1 MKIILIDNVKG
12 TGKKDEVKEVKDG
25 YGSFLI
31 KNKKAVLYSTKSNE
45 VLNTQIKDRNDKEE
59 QLILECTNIKNKL
72 EKDTL
77 EFLVKTGNDGKVFGS
92 ISSKQISE
100 ELKKKGY
107 NIDKKLIDRENLNTL
122 GSHTVTINL
131 HKKVVAH
138 LNVVLKAGG
147 KWCQE

>member
-12 TGKKDEVKEVKDG
+12 TGKKNEVKEVKDG

-138 LNVVLKAGG
+138 LNVVLKVGG
-147 KWCQE
+147 K

>member
-122 GSHTVTINL
+122 GTHTITINL

-147 KWCQE
+147 K

>member
-138 LNVVLKAGG
+138 LDVVLKAGG
-147 KWCQE
+147 K

>member
-107 NIDKKLIDRENLNTL
+107 SIDKKLIDRENLNTL

-138 LNVVLKAGG
+138 LNVALKAGG
-147 KWCQE
+147 K

>member
-31 KNKKAVLYSTKSNE
+31 KNRKAVLYSDRSKDI
-45 VLNTQIKDRNDKEE
+45 LKTQIKEREDKEALLVKE
-59 QLILECTNIKNKL
+59 INEIKNKL

-77 EFLVKTGNDGKVFGS
+77 TFNVKTGDAGKVFGS
-92 ISSKQISE
+92 ISSKSISE

-107 NIDKKLIDRENLNTL
+107 SIDKKIINAENLNTL
-122 GSHTVTINL
+122 GTHIVKINL
-131 HKKVVAH
+131 HKQVIAE
-138 LNVVLKAGG
+138 LNVVLKDG
-147 KWCQE
+147 E

>member
-77 EFLVKTGNDGKVFGS
+77 EFLVKNGNDGKVFGS

-122 GSHTVTINL
+122 GSHIVTINL

-147 KWCQE
+147 K

>member
-31 KNKKAVLYSTKSNE
+31 KNKKAVLYSDKSKDI
-45 VLNTQIKDRNDKEE
+45 LKTQIKEREDKEALLVKE
-59 QLILECTNIKNKL
+59 MNEIKNKL

-77 EFLVKTGNDGKVFGS
+77 TFNVKTGDAGKVFGS
-92 ISSKQISE
+92 ISSKSISE

-107 NIDKKLIDRENLNTL
+107 SIDKKIINAENLNTL
-122 GSHTVTINL
+122 GTHIVKINL
-131 HKKVVAH
+131 HKQVTAE
-138 LNVVLKAGG
+138 LNVVLKDG
-147 KWCQE
+147 E

>member
-107 NIDKKLIDRENLNTL
+107 NIDKKLINTENLNTL

-147 KWCQE
+147 K

>member
-45 VLNTQIKDRNDKEE
+45 LLNTQIKDRNEKQE

-107 NIDKKLIDRENLNTL
+107 NIDKKLINRENLNTL
-122 GSHTVTINL
+122 GTHIVTINL

-147 KWCQE
+147 K

>member
-59 QLILECTNIKNKL
+59 QLILECANIKNKL
-72 EKDTL
+72 EKATL

-147 KWCQE
+147 K

>member
-122 GSHTVTINL
+122 GTHTVTITL

-147 KWCQE
+147 K

>member
-31 KNKKAVLYSTKSNE
+31 KNRKAVLYSDRSKDI
-45 VLNTQIKDRNDKEE
+45 LKTQIKEREDKEALLVKE
-59 QLILECTNIKNKL
+59 MNEIKNKL

-77 EFLVKTGNDGKVFGS
+77 TFNVKTGDAGKVFGS
-92 ISSKQISE
+92 ISSKIISE

-107 NIDKKLIDRENLNTL
+107 SIDKKIINAENLNTL
-122 GSHTVTINL
+122 GTHIVKINL
-131 HKKVVAH
+131 HKQVTAE
-138 LNVVLKAGG
+138 LNVVLKDG
-147 KWCQE
+147 E

>member
-31 KNKKAVLYSTKSNE
+31 KNRKAVLYSDRSKDI
-45 VLNTQIKDRNDKEE
+45 LKTQIKEREDKEALLVKE
-59 QLILECTNIKNKL
+59 MNEIKNKL

-77 EFLVKTGNDGKVFGS
+77 TFNVKTGDAGKVFGS
-92 ISSKQISE
+92 ISSKSISE

-107 NIDKKLIDRENLNTL
+107 SIDKKIINAENLNTL
-122 GSHTVTINL
+122 GKHIVKINL
-131 HKKVVAH
+131 HKQVTAE
-138 LNVVLKAGG
+138 LNVVLKDG
-147 KWCQE
+147 E

>member
-31 KNKKAVLYSTKSNE
+31 KNRKAVLYSDRSKDI
-45 VLNTQIKDRNDKEE
+45 LKTQIKEREDKEALLVKE
-59 QLILECTNIKNKL
+59 MNEIKNKL

-77 EFLVKTGNDGKVFGS
+77 TFNIKTGDAGKVFGS
-92 ISSKQISE
+92 ISSKSISE

-107 NIDKKLIDRENLNTL
+107 SIDKKIINAENLNTL
-122 GSHTVTINL
+122 GTHIVKINL
-131 HKKVVAH
+131 HKQVTAE
-138 LNVVLKAGG
+138 LNVVLKDG
-147 KWCQE
+147 E

>member
-31 KNKKAVLYSTKSNE
+31 KNRKAVLYSDRCKDI
-45 VLNTQIKDRNDKEE
+45 LKTQIKEREDKEALLVKE
-59 QLILECTNIKNKL
+59 MNEIKNKL

-77 EFLVKTGNDGKVFGS
+77 TFNVKTGDAGKVFGS
-92 ISSKQISE
+92 ISSKSISE

-107 NIDKKLIDRENLNTL
+107 SIDKKIINAENLNTL
-122 GSHTVTINL
+122 GTHIVKINL
-131 HKKVVAH
+131 HKQVTAE
-138 LNVVLKAGG
+138 LNVVLKDG
-147 KWCQE
+147 E

>member
-122 GSHTVTINL
+122 GSYTVTINL

-147 KWCQE
+147 K

>member
-31 KNKKAVLYSTKSNE
+31 KNRKAVLYSDRSKDI
-45 VLNTQIKDRNDKEE
+45 LKTQIKEREDKEALLVKE
-59 QLILECTNIKNKL
+59 MNEIKNKL

-77 EFLVKTGNDGKVFGS
+77 TFNVKTGDAGKVFGS
-92 ISSKQISE
+92 ISSKSISE

-107 NIDKKLIDRENLNTL
+107 KKKKKIINAENLNTL
-122 GSHTVTINL
+122 GTHIVKINL
-131 HKKVVAH
+131 HKQVTAEI
-138 LNVVLKAGG
+138 NVVLKDG
-147 KWCQE
+147 E

>member
-122 GSHTVTINL
+122 GSHTVIINL
-131 HKKVVAH
+131 HKKVAAH

-147 KWCQE
+147 K

>member
-31 KNKKAVLYSTKSNE
+31 KNKKAVLYSTKSSE

-131 HKKVVAH
+131 HKKVVAY

-147 KWCQE
+147 K

>member
-31 KNKKAVLYSTKSNE
+31 KNRKAVLYSDRSKDI
-45 VLNTQIKDRNDKEE
+45 LKTQIKESEDKEALLVKE
-59 QLILECTNIKNKL
+59 MNEIKNKL

-77 EFLVKTGNDGKVFGS
+77 TFNVKTGDAGKVFGS
-92 ISSKQISE
+92 ISSKSISE

-107 NIDKKLIDRENLNTL
+107 SIDKKIINAENLNTL
-122 GSHTVTINL
+122 GTHIVKINL
-131 HKKVVAH
+131 HKQVTAE
-138 LNVVLKAGG
+138 LNVVLKDG
-147 KWCQE
+147 E

>member
-31 KNKKAVLYSTKSNE
+31 KNRKAVLYSDRSKDI
-45 VLNTQIKDRNDKEE
+45 LKTQIKEREDKEAL
-59 QLILECTNIKNKL
+59 LIKEMNEIKNKL

-77 EFLVKTGNDGKVFGS
+77 TFNVKTGDAGKVFGS
-92 ISSKQISE
+92 ISSKSISE

-107 NIDKKLIDRENLNTL
+107 SIDKKIINAENLNTL
-122 GSHTVTINL
+122 GTHIVKINL
-131 HKKVVAH
+131 HKQVIAE
-138 LNVVLKAGG
+138 LNVVLKDG
-147 KWCQE
+147 E

>member
-31 KNKKAVLYSTKSNE
+31 KNKKAVLYSDRSKDI
-45 VLNTQIKDRNDKEE
+45 LKTQIKEREDKEALLVKE
-59 QLILECTNIKNKL
+59 MNEIKNKL

-77 EFLVKTGNDGKVFGS
+77 TFNVKTGAAGKVFGS
-92 ISSKQISE
+92 ISSKSISE

-107 NIDKKLIDRENLNTL
+107 SIDKKIINAENLNTL
-122 GSHTVTINL
+122 GTHIVKINL
-131 HKKVVAH
+131 HKQVTAE
-138 LNVVLKAGG
+138 LNVVLKDG
-147 KWCQE
+147 E

>member
-1 MKIILIDNVKG
+1 MKIILIVNVKG

-122 GSHTVTINL
+122 GTHVVTINL
-131 HKKVVAH
+131 HKKVAAH

-147 KWCQE
+147 K

>member
-92 ISSKQISE
+92 ISSKQIIE

-131 HKKVVAH
+131 HKKVVAL

-147 KWCQE
+147 K

>member
-31 KNKKAVLYSTKSNE
+31 KNKKAVLYSDRSKE
-45 VLNTQIKDRNDKEE
+45 ILKTQIKEREDKEALLVKE
-59 QLILECTNIKNKL
+59 MNEIKNKL

-77 EFLVKTGNDGKVFGS
+77 TFNVKTGDAGKVFGS
-92 ISSKQISE
+92 ISSKSISE

-107 NIDKKLIDRENLNTL
+107 SIDKKIINAENLNTL
-122 GSHTVTINL
+122 GTHIVKINL
-131 HKKVVAH
+131 HKQVTAE
-138 LNVVLKAGG
+138 LNVVLKDG
-147 KWCQE
+147 E

>member
-31 KNKKAVLYSTKSNE
+31 KNKKAVLYSDRGKDI
-45 VLNTQIKDRNDKEE
+45 LKTQIKEREDKEALLVKE
-59 QLILECTNIKNKL
+59 MNEIKNKL

-77 EFLVKTGNDGKVFGS
+77 TFNVKTGDAGKVFGS
-92 ISSKQISE
+92 ISSKSISE

-107 NIDKKLIDRENLNTL
+107 SIDKKIINAENLNTL
-122 GSHTVTINL
+122 GTHIVKINL
-131 HKKVVAH
+131 HKQVTAE
-138 LNVVLKAGG
+138 LNVVLKDG
-147 KWCQE
+147 E

>member
-31 KNKKAVLYSTKSNE
+31 KNRKAVLYSERSKDI
-45 VLNTQIKDRNDKEE
+45 LKTQIKEREDKEAL
-59 QLILECTNIKNKL
+59 LIKEMNEIKNKL

-77 EFLVKTGNDGKVFGS
+77 TFNVKTGDAGKVFGS
-92 ISSKQISE
+92 ISSKSISE

-107 NIDKKLIDRENLNTL
+107 SIDKKIINAENLNTL
-122 GSHTVTINL
+122 GTHIVKINL
-131 HKKVVAH
+131 HKQVTAE
-138 LNVVLKAGG
+138 LNVVLKDG
-147 KWCQE
+147 E

>member
-59 QLILECTNIKNKL
+59 HLILECTNIKNKL

-77 EFLVKTGNDGKVFGS
+77 EFLVKTGNDDKVFGS

-147 KWCQE
+147 K

>member
-59 QLILECTNIKNKL
+59 QLILECTNMKNKL

-107 NIDKKLIDRENLNTL
+107 SIDKKLIDRENLNTL
-122 GSHTVTINL
+122 GSHIITINL

-147 KWCQE
+147 K

>member
-31 KNKKAVLYSTKSNE
+31 KNKKAVLYSDRSKDI
-45 VLNTQIKDRNDKEE
+45 LKTQIKEREDKEALLVKE
-59 QLILECTNIKNKL
+59 MNEIKNKL

-77 EFLVKTGNDGKVFGS
+77 TFNVKTGDAGKVFGS
-92 ISSKQISE
+92 ISSKSISE

-107 NIDKKLIDRENLNTL
+107 SIDKKIINAENLNTL
-122 GSHTVTINL
+122 GTHIVKINL
-131 HKKVVAH
+131 HKQVTAE
-138 LNVVLKAGG
+138 LNVVLKDG
-147 KWCQE
+147 E

>member
-31 KNKKAVLYSTKSNE
+31 KNKKAVLYSTKSSE

-147 KWCQE
+147 K

>member
-31 KNKKAVLYSTKSNE
+31 KNRKAVLYSDRSKDI
-45 VLNTQIKDRNDKEE
+45 LKTQIKEREDKEALLVKE
-59 QLILECTNIKNKL
+59 MNEIKNKL

-77 EFLVKTGNDGKVFGS
+77 TFNVKTGDAGKVFGS
-92 ISSKQISE
+92 ISSKSISE

-107 NIDKKLIDRENLNTL
+107 SIDKKIINAEILNSL
-122 GSHTVTINL
+122 GTHIVIINL
-131 HKKVVAH
+131 HKQVTAE
-138 LNVVLKAGG
+138 LNVVLKDG
-147 KWCQE
+147 E